1 LPGEDYILYRAKG
14 GETLKEIARRAFNDP
29 NKDFLI
35 AYFNDLRI
43 DSKLVPGNTL
53 RLPVLESTTAKVTID
68 TKESVMDAKEISA
81 DTKELLSKALAYY
94 KVKNYRETVSISER
108 VLEYDPANRE
118 ARDLINESHYQMGKS
133 LTQGKK
139 YQEALEV
146 FNRLDSGY
154 KDVRESIALVKKQLA
169 GKHYLRGIKYFTDE
183 ELDKAIKEWEVALA
197 LDPNHPKA
205 KKDIENARS
214 LLQKLKEIK

>member
-1 LPGEDYILYRAKG
+1 
-14 GETLKEIARRAFNDP
+14 
-29 NKDFLI
+29 
-35 AYFNDLRI
+35 
-43 DSKLVPGNTL
+43 
-53 RLPVLESTTAKVTID
+53 
-68 TKESVMDAKEISA
+68 MDAKEISA

-133 LTQGKK
+133 LTRGKK

-154 KDVRESIALVKKQLA
+154 KDVRETKDLVKKQLT
-169 GKHYLRGIKYFTDE
+169 GEHYLAVIQY
-183 ELDKAIKEWEVALA
+183 
-197 LDPNHPKA
+197 
-205 KKDIENARS
+205 
-214 LLQKLKEIK
+214 